1 MMNFYKNVIEHR
13 GKLLVRGIH
22 EGKEFKE
29 KIDYSPTLYA
39 MTQEQTNHKTL
50 NGQYLKPITFK
61 SISKAREFKKNYN
74 LDNAPIFGMDRYQY
88 QYISDSYPNDMQFS
102 KDHIKIFTLDIECG
116 AENGFPDVEN
126 PTSNYYLFSFN

>member
-61 SISKAREFKKNYN
+61 NIDAARRFRREV
-74 LDNAPIFGMDRYQY
+74 ATQ
-88 QYISDSYPNDMQFS
+88 
-102 KDHIKIFTLDIECG
+102 
-116 AENGFPDVEN
+116 N
-126 PTSNYYLFSFN
+126 PPVYGLER

>member
-1 MMNFYKNVIEHR
+1 MNFYKNVIEHR

-74 LDNAPIFGMDRYQY
+74 LDNDQSLVWIDTNINIFLIVILMICNFLKT
-88 QYISDSYPNDMQFS
+88 ISKYS
-102 KDHIKIFTLDIECG
+102 HLI
-116 AENGFPDVEN
+116 
-126 PTSNYYLFSFN
+126 